1 MHYQPVSIPDIIKTL
16 IISGRLLHGFSA
28 AVLIHWL
35 YRRRCYGVAG
45 ADEKRLGLY
54 RNPS

>member
-45 ADEKRLGLY
+45 SDERRHGLY